1 MGGCGVAVDVMM
13 EVRYLRYSVAISLN
27 NAAQATE
34 HRTYR
39 DVTQD
44 LQSGLDRFPG
54 SSDFLLLM
62 PHAIA
67 EFP

>member
-1 MGGCGVAVDVMM
+1 MGGCGVVAVDVMM
-13 EVRYLRYSVAISLN
+13 EVSYLRYSVAISLN

-54 SSDFLLLM
+54 VFGLSVADATC
-62 PHAIA
+62 HR
-67 EFP
+67 